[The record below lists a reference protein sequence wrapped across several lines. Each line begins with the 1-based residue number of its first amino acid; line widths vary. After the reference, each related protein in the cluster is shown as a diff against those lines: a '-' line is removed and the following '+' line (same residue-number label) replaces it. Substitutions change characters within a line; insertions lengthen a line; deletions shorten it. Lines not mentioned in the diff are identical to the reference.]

1 MTAPAGWTVREGGYP
16 VAGPEQALHGENEKL
31 PGAFAINDLGV
42 MSRIESLGGW
52 TAAGVDSELGA
63 NALGAFSATPYLT
76 AEHPGGTVFYR
87 SKVMVYRLPD
97 EGTDEGGEV
106 AE

>member
-1 MTAPAGWTVREGGYP
+1 
-16 VAGPEQALHGENEKL
+16 
-31 PGAFAINDLGV
+31 

-52 TAAGVDSELGA
+52 TAAGIADELGA

-87 SKVMVYRLPD
+87 SKVMVYRMPEED
-97 EGTDEGGEV
+97 